1 MAALQTFALHSSQP
15 NQECRGA
22 GADITDHTLRIA
34 VYTVNIGG
42 YDPIRTSNISCVPH
56 NIDAFYFLDESG
68 IKQHAAE
75 LETWKQRGWKV
86 ISYPLVPGTEGVD
99 SARLTGKELKFAPPK
114 WLESGYDW
122 LVFHDGIRYMDLR
135 YLTSFLVERQSH
147 ALVLWDWCHNHP
159 KCCGHDGWYCMN
171 LQLKGFRNALT
182 KPTQS
187 DKVSPTFNETVAW
200 VNEVMKYRDAGLS
213 MPHYYH
219 LAVIFRNLQHERA
232 PDVTSAFSQTFNTSR
247 RMQRDQPILPF
258 YLSMENLQ
266 DQIEVVGGRIL
277 QNQLGFASTGAHEL
291 DN

>member
-1 MAALQTFALHSSQP
+1 MAALQAFAVRSSQP
-15 NQECRGA
+15 DRECRGA
-22 GADITDHTLRIA
+22 GAGITDHTLRIA
-34 VYTVNIGG
+34 VYTVNTGG
-42 YDPIRTSNISCVPH
+42 YDPIRTRNISCVPH

-122 LVFHDGIRYMDLR
+122 LVFHDSNRYMDLR
-135 YLTSFLVERQSH
+135 YLTSFLIERQSH
-147 ALVLWDWCHNHP
+147 ALVLLSWCHNHP

-171 LQLKGFRNALT
+171 LQLKGFRKALT
-182 KPTQS
+182 MPTQ
-187 DKVSPTFNETVAW
+187 KHKISPTFKETIAW
-200 VNEVMKYRDAGLS
+200 GERAMKHRDAGLS
-213 MPHYYH
+213 MPQYFH
-219 LAVIFRNLQHERA
+219 LCIIFRNLQHERA
-232 PDVTSAFSQTFNTSR
+232 PDVTSAFSQTFNASH

-266 DQIEVVGGRIL
+266 DQIETCDYSL
-277 QNQLGFASTGAHEL
+277 LEDKLGFALTGAHKL
-291 DN
+291 GY